1 MRRNNSPTRPVAINL
16 IEGSL
21 GEVIAFL
28 DRLSHGE
35 NNTPGVAETYAEWQ
49 RNIEVITAWLLPL
62 L

>member
-1 MRRNNSPTRPVAINL
+1 MAINL